1 MPDQNKL
8 TEGLKKILL
17 AGVGAAATVA
27 EKTEEVVAEWVKK
40 GELTVEQGRVLN
52 EELKRTVEK
61 RRAESDALP
70 LEQILKAIDLLSAEE
85 QEAVRRHL
93 DASDDSDDEQA

>member
-1 MPDQNKL
+1 MPEQNKF

-27 EKTEEVVAEWVKK
+27 EKTEEVVEEWVKK

-61 RRAESDALP
+61 RRSEAGAMP
-70 LEQILKAIDLLSAEE
+70 LEQILKAVDQLSAEE
-85 QEAVRRHL
+85 REAVRQHL
-93 DASDDSDDEQA
+93 KTPQDT

>member
-27 EKTEEVVAEWVKK
+27 EKTEEVVDEWVKK

-52 EELKRTVEK
+52 EELKHTVEK
-61 RRAESDALP
+61 RRSDPEADALS
-70 LEQILKAIDLLSAEE
+70 QILKAIDLLSAEE
-85 QEAVRRHL
+85 RDAVRQHL
-93 DASDDSDDEQA
+93 GTSEKSEDEQA

>member
-1 MPDQNKL
+1 MPDQNKF

-27 EKTEEVVAEWVKK
+27 EKTEEVVEEWVKK

-52 EELKRTVEK
+52 EELKRSVEK
-61 RRAESDALP
+61 RRSESDAIP
-70 LEQILKAIDLLSAEE
+70 LERILKAVDLLSAEE
-85 QEAVRRHL
+85 REIVRQHL
-93 DASDDSDDEQA
+93 ETSEDTQDD